1 MKIILYVGYM
11 DGEEMRFLFFR
22 PKHPCTDYAHKWL
35 KIPNYQRLI
44 NVLTP
49 GGNFLYHVL

>member
-22 PKHPCTDYAHKWL
+22 PKHPCTDYAHKRL